1 MDRITLMQAFLQ
13 NPNTFWVL
21 AGTTLL
27 GLCSG
32 VLGSFAFLQKRG
44 LMGDVLA
51 HAALPGVCLSFMITG
66 FKNPF
71 LFLIGATITGLMASL
86 CIGWITR
93 FSRIKEDTALALV
106 LSAFFG
112 LGIVLL
118 TQIQHGLHGNQSGLD
133 QFLFG
138 QSAAMVKED
147 VQIMA
152 TIAVML
158 LFLCCLFFKELKL
171 LCFDANFGRSLGF
184 AMRKL
189 DGLFMLCLVIAVVI
203 GLQVAGTVLMSA
215 LLITP
220 AAAARYWTERLD
232 RMVILAAGMGAIA
245 GILGTWISAI
255 GHHLSTGPVIVIAA
269 TAIFLIS
276 MIFAPKRGLLATW
289 LHLLQ
294 TRARAAKGILR
305 DDAKK

>member
-1 MDRITLMQAFLQ
+1 MDRITLMQSFLQ
-13 NPNTFWVL
+13 NPNTLWVL

-51 HAALPGVCLSFMITG
+51 HAALPGICLSFMITG

-106 LSAFFG
+106 LSVFFG

-118 TQIQHGLHGNQSGLD
+118 TQIQHSHHGNQSGLD

-138 QSAAMVKED
+138 QSAAIIKQD
-147 VQIMA
+147 VQIIA
-152 TIAVML
+152 AIAVIL

-184 AMRKL
+184 AMRRL
-189 DGLFMLCLVIAVVI
+189 DRLFLFCFVIAVVI
-203 GLQVAGTVLMSA
+203 GLQVAGIILMSA
-215 LLITP
+215 LLIIP

-232 RMVILAAGMGAIA
+232 RMVMIAAGMGAMA

-255 GHHLSTGPVIVIAA
+255 GYHLSTGPVIVIAA
-269 TAIFLIS
+269 TLLFLLS
-276 MIFAPKRGLLATW
+276 MIFAPKRGVLAKW
-289 LHLLQ
+289 LQQ
-294 TRARAAKGILR
+294 TANQRTGS
-305 DDAKK
+305 